1 MGKNIQCVAPFFSP
15 KTQPF
20 RICQRLR
27 AGGGLFAAFQ
37 KLLFEYRPLSFEQS
51 RELILFWNYWWI
63 ILEFSEVK
71 LVGQFVL

>member
-1 MGKNIQCVAPFFSP
+1 MGKNIQCVAPFFLQKLNRSE
-15 KTQPF
+15 F
-20 RICQRLR
+20 ARLR
-27 AGGGLFAAFQ
+27 AGGGLFEAFQ
-37 KLLFEYRPLSFEQS
+37 KILFEYSTLSFKQS